1 MEDFINKISKLSAD
15 ELDKM
20 IKKAE
25 YNYIYDIS
33 EYTDEEYESMLEIYN
48 YLTGSKR
55 VSNVVARSDTVMIKL
70 PVWMPSLDKIH
81 HGNETELKKFTKKNK
96 GPYIVSSKMD
106 GGSALLDYND
116 GNMRLYTRGTY
127 ESGQDITLLLK
138 YINIPKNF
146 NETINGYVRGEI
158 IVPNSIFEENYS
170 KKYTNARALIGGL
183 FRSFNISNSKFS
195 NSNSKL
201 NSKLNS
207 K

>member
-81 HGNETELKKFTKKNK
+81 HGNETELKKFNVIK
-96 GPYIVSSKMD
+96 I
-106 GGSALLDYND
+106 L
-116 GNMRLYTRGTY
+116 
-127 ESGQDITLLLK
+127 
-138 YINIPKNF
+138 
-146 NETINGYVRGEI
+146 
-158 IVPNSIFEENYS
+158 
-170 KKYTNARALIGGL
+170 
-183 FRSFNISNSKFS
+183 
-195 NSNSKL
+195 
-201 NSKLNS
+201 
-207 K
+207 